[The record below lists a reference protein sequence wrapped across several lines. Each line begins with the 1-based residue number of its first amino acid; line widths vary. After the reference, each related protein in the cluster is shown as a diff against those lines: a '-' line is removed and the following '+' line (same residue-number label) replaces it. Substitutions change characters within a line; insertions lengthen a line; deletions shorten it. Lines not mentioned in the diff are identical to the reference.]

1 MPGGRQEWGIDARA
15 KCIDNNLCLG
25 KALFFGGALIRK
37 PLIGKTHQSVKP
49 SHARGK
55 SALP

>member
-1 MPGGRQEWGIDARA
+1 MPGGGQEWGIDARA

-37 PLIGKTHQSVKP
+37 PLVGKTHQSVKP

-55 SALP
+55 STLP